1 MTFASVTLSGLSPS
15 ALVST
20 GAWFFPWLIA
30 AIAYYHSASV
40 DPEKHPVDQK
50 DLYREYDF
58 IVIGAGSAGAVIANR
73 LTEEPNWRVLLLE
86 AGGDE
91 TEISD
96 VPSLAAYLQL
106 GRMVRINNA
115 FQFHEKI
122 NGIFFSRNKNY
133 SGLKDLRSSN
143 EIKQFHKDVCL
154 NILHHENLDFILRL
168 LSHFTSFSNFLT
180 HFGNYYHSNR

>member
-58 IVIGAGSAGAVIANR
+58 IVIGAGSAGAVIGKKHALKKYDQFALN
-73 LTEEPNWRVLLLE
+73 TSWFY
-86 AGGDE
+86 
-91 TEISD
+91 
-96 VPSLAAYLQL
+96 PSCA
-106 GRMVRINNA
+106 I
-115 FQFHEKI
+115 
-122 NGIFFSRNKNY
+122 SRN
-133 SGLKDLRSSN
+133 
-143 EIKQFHKDVCL
+143 F
-154 NILHHENLDFILRL
+154 
-168 LSHFTSFSNFLT
+168 
-180 HFGNYYHSNR
+180 

>member
-122 NGIFFSRNKNY
+122 NGIFFS
-133 SGLKDLRSSN
+133 
-143 EIKQFHKDVCL
+143 
-154 NILHHENLDFILRL
+154 
-168 LSHFTSFSNFLT
+168 
-180 HFGNYYHSNR
+180 

>member
-96 VPSLAAYLQL
+96 VPSLAAYLQ
-106 GRMVRINNA
+106 VYKENIFN
-115 FQFHEKI
+115 FTKKI
-122 NGIFFSRNKNY
+122 LFLIIVQAKKFVKSNKSISRK
-133 SGLKDLRSSN
+133 K
-143 EIKQFHKDVCL
+143 IH
-154 NILHHENLDFILRL
+154 L
-168 LSHFTSFSNFLT
+168 LQC
-180 HFGNYYHSNR
+180 

>member
-73 LTEEPNWRVLLLE
+73 LTEEICSCYKIE
-86 AGGDE
+86 YY
-91 TEISD
+91 
-96 VPSLAAYLQL
+96 YLGQRKKL
-106 GRMVRINNA
+106 MIV
-115 FQFHEKI
+115 
-122 NGIFFSRNKNY
+122 
-133 SGLKDLRSSN
+133 
-143 EIKQFHKDVCL
+143 
-154 NILHHENLDFILRL
+154 
-168 LSHFTSFSNFLT
+168 
-180 HFGNYYHSNR
+180 